1 MKTMKEVSCY
11 GILHYVL
18 LCLFWDS
25 DVRRCGR
32 LGDRASGGQ
41 IYTQRLATEKALE
54 NGQENLR
61 MVGQVGSVTRFLTF
75 LSKWEDMMEK
85 IVGTIAVIAVVL
97 IFAFVMRDE
106 DAE

>member
-1 MKTMKEVSCY
+1 
-11 GILHYVL
+11 
-18 LCLFWDS
+18 
-25 DVRRCGR
+25 
-32 LGDRASGGQ
+32 
-41 IYTQRLATEKALE
+41 
-54 NGQENLR
+54 

-85 IVGTIAVIAVVL
+85 IVGTIAAIAVVL